1 MIKFH
6 RILLPTDFS
15 ANSRIA
21 QAYACGLAEQHQS
34 ELHLLHVTHQ
44 MLLVTGDPMSGIMMP
59 EFDLQSTNAA
69 VELELKKLLDP
80 QWTSGRHV
88 VCAVRSGSPFVEIVR
103 YAREHEIDLIVI
115 ATHGRTGLAHV
126 LLGSA
131 AENIVRTAPCPVL
144 TVRPDDHKYEAP

>member
-15 ANSRIA
+15 ANSRLA
-21 QAYACGLAEQHQS
+21 QAYACGLAEQHHS
-34 ELHLLHVTHQ
+34 ELHLLHVTHDV
-44 MLLVTGDPMSGIMMP
+44 MLVAPDPMSGYVMP
-59 EFDLQSTNAA
+59 AEDLDAA
-69 VELELKKLLDP
+69 KIAAERELKNVLDP
-80 QWTSGRHV
+80 QWSSGRHV
-88 VCAVRSGSPFVEIVR
+88 VCAVRNGSPFVEIVR

-144 TVRPDDHKYEAP
+144 TVRPDNHKYEAP

>member
-1 MIKFH
+1 MIKFR

-21 QAYACGLAEQHQS
+21 QAYACDLVEQHQA
-34 ELHLLHVTHQ
+34 ELHLLHVTQ
-44 MLLVTGDPMSGIMMP
+44 EMVLVAADPLSGFVMP
-59 EFDLQSTNAA
+59 AA
-69 VELELKKLLDP
+69 DTDAAKAGAERELKHFLNP
-80 QWTSGRHV
+80 EWTAQRRV
-88 VCAVRSGSPFVEIVR
+88 VYAVRNGSPFVEVVR

-115 ATHGRTGLAHV
+115 STHGRTGLAHV

-144 TVRPDDHKYEAP
+144 TVRPTDHKYEAP

>member
-15 ANSRIA
+15 ANSRMA
-21 QAYACGLAEQHQS
+21 QAYACDFAEQHQA
-34 ELHLLHVTHQ
+34 ELHLLHVTQ
-44 MLLVTGDPMSGIMMP
+44 EMVLVAADPLSGFTLPAANTDAARTG
-59 EFDLQSTNAA
+59 
-69 VELELKKLLDP
+69 VERELKNFLDP
-80 QWTSGRHV
+80 AWTAKRRV
-88 VCAVRSGSPFVEIVR
+88 VHAVRSGSPFVEVVR

-115 ATHGRTGLAHV
+115 STHGRTGLAHV